1 MTQKFSVH
9 LVSSDSLL
17 QLPGDWTTADYRQLL
32 ELTEYGDASDLSD
45 KEVQEM
51 AFMSLADLPKNEA
64 AELLMNYVFPQG
76 ALTPGQ
82 IQNSSHEMD
91 TERLWEEYPEP
102 RHHRNFFRVGS
113 LLYAA
118 YNGGHPKPDGRKVV
132 LQITAKMEEGAA
144 LLTKPDPA
152 RLLRLMAPAM
162 DGHALLHRLY
172 EDELKGGD
180 FPSAPYLLYS
190 IEATPRD
197 GGATEVTI
205 YSTDYWLEDFNPA
218 GDYEAEV
225 PV

>member
-1 MTQKFSVH
+1 MTQKFTVH
-9 LVSSDSLL
+9 PVSSESLQ
-17 QLPGDWTTADYRQLL
+17 QLPGDWTTEDYRKLL
-32 ELTEYGDASDLSD
+32 DLTDYGDASDLSD

-51 AFMSLADLPKNEA
+51 AFMSIADLPKHEA
-64 AELLMNYVFPQG
+64 AELLINYVFPQG

-118 YNGGHPKPDGRKVV
+118 YNGGHPKPDGRKLV
-132 LQITAKMEEGAA
+132 LQVGAKTEDGAN
-144 LLTKPDPA
+144 LLTRPDPA
-152 RLLRLMAPAM
+152 LLLRLLAPAM

-172 EDELKGGD
+172 EEELAGGK
-180 FPSAPYLLYS
+180 FAAAPFILYAVETAPREGKV
-190 IEATPRD
+190 IE
-197 GGATEVTI
+197 VSML
-205 YSTDYWLEDFNPA
+205 STDYWLEDFNPA